1 MGFFGQLQTTV
12 QLACWGIFFLSLALQ
27 VMSLATLAS
36 GLQMLAE
43 GRLAQGFAVISSYG
57 VNNSAQL
64 QLGAVSLL
72 LNWFVVPVLFF
83 LDVACGCCCAARAP
97 GSLAVERGGSSGGGG
112 GGAAPG
118 KAARGRASSVAAGK
132 RQ

>member
-1 MGFFGQLQTTV
+1 
-12 QLACWGIFFLSLALQ
+12 
-27 VMSLATLAS
+27 MSLATLAS